1 MADDLESFGFV
12 GTINDD
18 EELKFDDETSESDE
32 EVCNKFIILLGFF
45 KMAKNTFTFSCSVLA

>member
-32 EVCNKFIILLGFF
+32 EVCNKFIFNSLGFF
-45 KMAKNTFTFSCSVLA
+45 